1 METMDDFK
9 DELEAS
15 FRQIRE
21 GDIITGTVIAVSEE
35 EITLDL
41 KYYAQGI
48 IKVEDFSN
56 DPDFA
61 VLEQIH
67 VGDEIEATVVK
78 TDDGQGNILL
88 SRKEANDTLAWEKLQ
103 QMMEDG
109 TVVKVRI
116 KESVPSGVV
125 TFLEGIRA
133 FIPASQLALDYVENT
148 EEWIGKEV
156 EAKVITVDPE
166 KEKLVLSAKQVAKEA
181 AIEERNHKIS
191 MIVPGTVMEGTVESL
206 MPYGAFINLGNG
218 LSGLVHISQICERRI
233 KKPSEVLKE
242 GQKVKAKVLNT
253 NDNKISLSMKAL
265 EEEMVDTEPAEDL
278 EQYTSKESFGSALF
292 LAIGLI
298 LPFITM
304 QIPAVGKMLCPMH
317 IPVLLCGF
325 IVGWSYGLLVGFI
338 TPLLRSVLF
347 GMPMLVPNAVC
358 MAFEL
363 AAYGFVAGIL
373 SQKMRKDMKS
383 LYIALVAAMLVGRV
397 VWGLVSA
404 IVYTLMGAG
413 FTWKLFFMGGFV
425 NAIPG
430 ILIQLILIPLLVN
443 RLYAAGVT
451 GAACEGER

>member
-67 VGDEIEATVVK
+67 AGDEIEATVVK

-88 SRKEANDTLAWEKLQ
+88 SRKEANDVLAWEKLQ

-125 TFLEGIRA
+125 AFLEGIRA

-166 KEKLVLSAKQVAKEA
+166 KEKLVLSAKRVAKEA

-218 LSGLVHISQICERRI
+218 LSGLVHISQICEKRI
-233 KKPSEVLKE
+233 KTPAAVLSEGDTV
-242 GQKVKAKVLNT
+242 KVKITAIKDGKL
-253 NDNKISLSMKAL
+253 SLSMKAL
-265 EEEMVDTEPAEDL
+265 NDVAAEEVEEET
-278 EQYTSKESFGSALF
+278 
-292 LAIGLI
+292 
-298 LPFITM
+298 
-304 QIPAVGKMLCPMH
+304 
-317 IPVLLCGF
+317 
-325 IVGWSYGLLVGFI
+325 
-338 TPLLRSVLF
+338 
-347 GMPMLVPNAVC
+347 
-358 MAFEL
+358 FEL
-363 AAYGFVAGIL
+363 PETEAATT
-373 SQKMRKDMKS
+373 S
-383 LYIALVAAMLVGRV
+383 LGSLFKNI
-397 VWGLVSA
+397 
-404 IVYTLMGAG
+404 
-413 FTWKLFFMGGFV
+413 KL
-425 NAIPG
+425 
-430 ILIQLILIPLLVN
+430 
-443 RLYAAGVT
+443 
-451 GAACEGER
+451 